1 MPDATSDATAHDR
14 ALPVTAMPRLL
25 LRLEGAALA
34 GGAVVFYPHTGGTWL
49 LFALVVLAP
58 DLSLLAY
65 LAGPRIG
72 ALAYNAA
79 HTTLGPIA
87 LALIGL
93 YGSSYVAIAVAL
105 IWLTHIGA
113 DRMLGYGLKYE
124 DGFAFTHL
132 GRVGR
137 VGPVRSPH

>member
-1 MPDATSDATAHDR
+1 MLDATSDATAHDP
-14 ALPVTAMPRLL
+14 APPVTGMPRLL
-25 LRLEGAALA
+25 LRLEGAALV
-34 GGAVVFYPHTGGTWL
+34 GGAVVFYPHTGGTWP
-49 LFALVVLAP
+49 LFAILVLAP

-87 LALIGL
+87 LTLIGL
-93 YGSSYVAIAVAL
+93 YGSSYVAIGVAL

-124 DGFAFTHL
+124 AGFAFTHL

-137 VGPVRSPH
+137 RPKP